1 MNNLLQLLLGLF
13 IAALVTVLTAPY
25 FIDWNQYKSEIE
37 AQASKLIGHKLT
49 VTGDVHLRL
58 LPAPYL
64 QLEQISID
72 AAHDPANGNEP
83 IPSLL
88 EARAFRLWLSAPP
101 LLRGVVEVQEI
112 VIVKPHLRFAMDA
125 SGKSNWARKPASAPS
140 LPFTPTAISLQSMTI
155 VDGTV
160 EVSTK
165 TAGNGVEKK
174 RGRIIRALNGGFS
187 AGSLKGPFKFDGT
200 IGKGDT
206 QQVLRVSTGSID
218 DKEQMRVK
226 GILRSPTKGYRYAFD
241 GSILQLRSQPTLNG
255 VISGSFPFFKAP
267 KNQMK
272 PAGKA
277 ANSKNRVRPIE
288 VKTSINANTDRAL
301 FDKILVTIVH
311 KNRPQ
316 VLTGKGRL
324 SWDKGLIDING
335 NLSAR
340 LIDIDH
346 LKDGMQVGN
355 SLKEVVANLFAG
367 VQKQANAA
375 NLDSGQFH
383 VNINQIKLNG
393 DLIQDLQITLQQ
405 TGKQLQIKKFNA
417 SLPGNNAVV
426 IAGRFEERA
435 NGSLFKGKALIRGQ
449 SLGHLVTWM
458 AGTKLDGGISA
469 IRSHPF
475 TMRGNV
481 LFGSDIWALNSVR
494 GDIAGTSFTG
504 KISHRAPRFTP
515 VKTQRG
521 EIELKL
527 TTSEI
532 NSTALVGRPVAMR
545 ELIDSLLNPSKTKK
559 PGEQAKASN
568 SPAPNSGLGALAK
581 DNNLRLQLRAGRLLL
596 EDFDGRDLVADLYFG
611 EKRLQITQLSLRSQK
626 GLRVEADGSI
636 NNLDKTPGGTLT
648 ATINIGEQEE
658 LQQFSS
664 WFMPDSGA
672 LLTKSQSTSLLPLR
686 IAIMLQAN
694 SDTGDSADIRVN
706 GIAGTSHISLDN
718 RVRGTNLFSLDAQRK
733 IDQLELSGTIT
744 NKDGRVLLTQI
755 IPYLPVDPARLQEIG
770 KARIWFSSAGSPQK
784 GLKSRIEFGSSRIT
798 GGFDGLLGWQQ
809 DHWSF
814 AGKTRLQAKDIS
826 SGLALIGID
835 SRDKNLSGA
844 LDLTATLH
852 KKNRSYKFSQIQG
865 AVASSEVEG
874 RATLNLGAKEK
885 NLDLVILTSALHIP
899 TLFSPVLEQPLSTN
913 DSGDPNSLEAA
924 RRLTDNVRGEVG
936 ALKPLMTSRRFNADL
951 LRGINAKILVTAD
964 TLSISDSIILQ
975 KGDLSATI
983 KDRKIILKN
992 LAGKLW
998 GGHINAAGEL
1008 DLSTTLATLNGK
1020 LAIKKAS
1027 IAQLPLNVDNSPI
1040 ATGIMSLDLNFNG
1053 RGFGPAGLF
1062 SLMNG
1067 KGKVEF
1073 VRAKLNRFSSSALTD
1088 IVDDELAV
1096 WNQSEDQ
1103 SPFKE
1108 RFRRHLLHADFDIPS
1123 LSADIIISDGTASLK
1138 TTHTSKNQ
1146 AKLDL
1151 NASLVLASMT
1161 THSRLTISPLQQA
1174 KYANLPAASVL
1185 YEGSL
1190 NKLDAIT
1197 PNIDTASLE
1206 QHLKVMKMEH
1216 DVNLLEKLH
1225 KRDEEFARKAAE
1237 HRAMAKARREEQE
1250 AEKEKLKA
1258 LEDGETPID
1267 QNVPP
1272 AQNRPP
1278 NWSPFGQNLGNA
1290 N

>member
-1 MNNLLQLLLGLF
+1 MNNLLQILLGLF
-13 IAALVTVLTAPY
+13 IAALVTVLAAPY

-37 AQASKLIGHKLT
+37 AQASKLIGHNLT

-72 AAHDPANGNEP
+72 AAYDPANGNEP

-88 EARAFRLWLSAPP
+88 EAQAFRLWLFAPP
-101 LLRGVVEVQEI
+101 LLRGAVEVQEI
-112 VIVKPHLRFAMDA
+112 VIVKPHLRFAMDV
-125 SGKSNWARKPASAPS
+125 SGKSNWSTKPAFPPS
-140 LPFTPTAISLQSMTI
+140 MPFTPTAISLQSMTI

-160 EVSTK
+160 EISTK
-165 TAGNGVEKK
+165 TTGNGIEKK

-200 IGKGDT
+200 IGTGDT
-206 QQVLRVSTGSID
+206 RQVLRISTGSID

-226 GILRSPTKGYRYAFD
+226 GILRSPTKGHRYAFD
-241 GSILQLRSQPTLNG
+241 GSVLRLRSQPTLDG

-267 KNQMK
+267 PNQQK
-272 PAGKA
+272 ADDKA
-277 ANSKNRVRPIE
+277 ANNKNRVRPIE
-288 VKTSINANTDRAL
+288 VKTSINANTERAL
-301 FDKILVTIVH
+301 FDKILITIVH

-324 SWDKGLIDING
+324 SWDKGQIDING

-346 LKDGMQVGN
+346 LKDGLQVGN

-367 VQKQANAA
+367 VQAQAKAA

-393 DLIQDLQITLQQ
+393 DLVQDLQITLQQ
-405 TGKQLQIKKFNA
+405 TGNQLQIKRFNA
-417 SLPGNNAVV
+417 SLPGNNAVT
-426 IAGRFEERA
+426 IDGRFEEGA
-435 NGSLFKGKALIRGQ
+435 TGSLFRGRGLLRGQ

-458 AGTKLDGGISA
+458 AGTKLEGGIRA

-481 LFGSDIWALNSVR
+481 LFGSDIWALNSVQ

-504 KISHRAPRFTP
+504 KISHRAPRITSG
-515 VKTQRG
+515 KKQRG
-521 EIELKL
+521 EIDLKL
-527 TTSEI
+527 TTSDI

-545 ELIDSLLNPSKTKK
+545 ELIDGLLKPSKTKE
-559 PGEQAKASN
+559 PSEQTK
-568 SPAPNSGLGALAK
+568 PNSSSEKKSSLVALAK
-581 DNNLRLQLRAGRLLL
+581 DNNLRLQLRAGRLRL

-611 EKRLQITQLSLRSQK
+611 DERLQITQLSLRSQE

-636 NNLDKTPGGTLT
+636 NNLNKTPGGTLT
-648 ATINIGEQEE
+648 ATINIEDQHE

-664 WFMPDSGA
+664 WFVPKNGA
-672 LLTKSQSTSLLPLR
+672 LFTTKQSASLLPLR
-686 IAIMLQAN
+686 IAVMLQAN
-694 SDTGDSADIRVN
+694 SLKGDRADIRIN
-706 GIAGTSHISLDN
+706 GIAGTSHITLDN
-718 RVRGTNLFSLDAQRK
+718 RVLGADLFSVDKPQK

-755 IPYLPVDPARLQEIG
+755 VPYLPADPAQLQEIG
-770 KARIWFSSAGSPQK
+770 KARVWFSSAGSPQN
-784 GLKSRIEFGSSRIT
+784 GLKSRIEFSSSRVT
-798 GGFDGLLGWQQ
+798 GGFDGLLSWQQ
-809 DHWSF
+809 DSWSF
-814 AGKTRLQAKDIS
+814 AGKTRLQAKDMS

-835 SRDKNLSGA
+835 SREQKSSGA

-852 KKNRSYKFSQIQG
+852 KKNSSYKFSQIQG

-874 RATLNLGAKEK
+874 SATLEVGGKEK
-885 NLDLVILTSALHIP
+885 NLNLVILTSALHLP
-899 TLFSPVLEQPLSTN
+899 TLFSPVLEQPLSEK
-913 DSGDPNSLEAA
+913 SVGEQNSLEAA
-924 RRLTDNVRGEVG
+924 RQLSENIRVEVG

-964 TLSISDSIILQ
+964 TLTIGDKIKLQ
-975 KGDLSATI
+975 NGDLSATI
-983 KDRKIILKN
+983 KDRKIVLDN
-992 LAGKLW
+992 LGGKLW
-998 GGHINAAGEL
+998 GGQISATGKL
-1008 DLSTTLATLNGK
+1008 DLSTTLATINGK
-1020 LAIKKAS
+1020 LAIQKAS
-1027 IAQLPLNVDNSPI
+1027 IEQLPLSVDDSPI
-1040 ATGIMSLDLNFNG
+1040 ATGIMSLKLDFNG

-1073 VRAKLNRFSSSALTD
+1073 LRAKLNRFSSSALTD

-1123 LSADIIISDGTASLK
+1123 LFADIIIADGTASLK
-1138 TTHTSKNQ
+1138 TTYTSKDQ

-1151 NASLVLASMT
+1151 DASLVLASMT

-1174 KYANLPAASVL
+1174 KYANLPPASVL

-1237 HRAMAKARREEQE
+1237 HRAMAKARREEAE
-1250 AEKEKLKA
+1250 AEKERLKA
-1258 LEDGETPID
+1258 LGDGETPIEP
-1267 QNVPP
+1267 NPAP
-1272 AQNRPP
+1272 AQHRSPF
-1278 NWSPFGQNLGNA
+1278 WTPFGQSLENGN
-1290 N
+1290 